1 MLFLCGWRYP
11 ERGERSSRVTI
22 AEPCRAGVPLRSVA
36 LRTMVTSP
44 PTGAF
49 IVRCWANGSGDA
61 SRVTIAEPYRAGVP
75 LRSIALRTTDAS
87 PLRVPLSCVFGQTI
101 LSCDNRPTGWCLR
114 AAAGRSEEHT
124 SELQS

>member
-22 AEPCRAGVPLRSVA
+22 AEPYRAGVPLRSVA
-36 LRTMVTSP
+36 LRTKDASP

-101 LSCDNRPTGWCLR
+101 LSCDNRPTEWCLR
-114 AAAGRSEEHT
+114 AAAGG
-124 SELQS
+124 